1 MAGDYLTEESSA
13 IQRAEYELR
22 RVDHLIYVSLK
33 YTRTVDVI
41 KNIIARLIDTFDIIW
56 GAFLEHAEQEGII
69 FEIPTSP
76 GAKIAQLKKLSTD
89 PQVKQFLEFY
99 MLLRQF
105 NHAEYTAHQ
114 EFRRH
119 VTMRAVFPNGNSQ
132 DLDIDI
138 ITQYYKDTKE
148 FIEYAKEHFTYLKED
163 A

>member
-13 IQRAEYELR
+13 IEQAEYELR

-41 KNIIARLIDTFDIIW
+41 KNIIARLIETYDIIW
-56 GAFLEHAEQEGII
+56 KAFLEKAEHDGTIY
-69 FEIPTSP
+69 EIPTSP
-76 GAKIAQLKKLSTD
+76 GAKISQLKKIITD
-89 PQVKQFLEFY
+89 ETVKKGLDFY
-99 MLLRQF
+99 VLLRQF

-119 VTMRAVFPNGNSQ
+119 VTMRAVFANGNTM

-138 ITQYYKDTKE
+138 ITQYYKDVKE
-148 FIEYAKEHFTYLKED
+148 FVTFVKENFTFLKETK
-163 A
+163 